1 MAYLHEALTD
11 RIIGCFFDVYNELGY
26 GFLERVYEQ
35 SLMIRLRESGIA
47 TVRQAPITVHFH
59 GEVVGNYA
67 ADLLVEDKVIVEIKA
82 AKCLALEHEYQ
93 LINYLRATDIEI
105 GLLVNFGPRPEVRR
119 KAFSNERKSGV
130 VKKSVIAD
138 DAEKRDHR

>member
-1 MAYLHEALTD
+1 MSYLHEQLTD

-35 SLMIRLRESGIA
+35 SLMIRLRERGIA
-47 TVRQAPITVHFH
+47 AVRQLPISVYYH

-82 AKCLALEHEYQ
+82 AERLVLEHEYQ
-93 LINYLRATDIEI
+93 LINYLRATHVEV
-105 GLLVNFGPRPEVRR
+105 GLLVNFGPKPEVRR
-119 KAFSNERKSGV
+119 KAFSNERKSGARR
-130 VKKSVIAD
+130 KSGNAD
-138 DAEKRDHR
+138 DAEKGDAR